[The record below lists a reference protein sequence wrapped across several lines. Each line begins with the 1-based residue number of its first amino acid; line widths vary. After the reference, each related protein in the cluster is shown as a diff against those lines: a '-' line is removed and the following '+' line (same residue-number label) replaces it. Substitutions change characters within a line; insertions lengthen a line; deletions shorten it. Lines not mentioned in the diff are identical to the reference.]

1 MRQRTDQQEIPLGAF
16 YHQFGGFLAEALGK
30 TESNVNADLDH
41 DGQVS
46 VLELFLNAGHAVDES
61 YKKDGLLAT
70 EHALI
75 DDNGDG
81 RGTRADWFKG
91 VWAVK
96 IAADGATADGI
107 RAHQIHLL
115 PSDAERNMT
124 AEQRQERDGLESELA
139 VLRTEKMKLS
149 EDEYYRRLEEIMLNL
164 ARVYGKSK

>member
-1 MRQRTDQQEIPLGAF
+1 VIITATKSGNETNATR
-16 YHQFGGFLAEALGK
+16 FGGFFAEALGK
-30 TESNVNADLDH
+30 TEANLNADLDH

-46 VLELFLNAGHAVDES
+46 VLELFLNAAHAVDES

-81 RGTRADWFKG
+81 RGTRGDWFQG

-96 IAADGATADGI
+96 TAADGATADGI

-115 PSDAERNMT
+115 PNDAERNMT
-124 AEQRQERDGLESELA
+124 AEQRQERDRLESELA
-139 VLRTEKMKLS
+139 VLRMEKKQLT
-149 EDEYYRRLEEIMLNL
+149 EDEYYRRLEEIMVRL
-164 ARVYGKSK
+164 ARVYQSR